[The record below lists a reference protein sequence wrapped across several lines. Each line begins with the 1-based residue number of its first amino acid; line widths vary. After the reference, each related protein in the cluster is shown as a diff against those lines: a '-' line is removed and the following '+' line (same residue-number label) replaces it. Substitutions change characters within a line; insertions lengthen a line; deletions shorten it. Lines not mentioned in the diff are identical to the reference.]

1 MIKKIMQKYETILFD
16 NRKKNIF
23 FIIVFVLL
31 VLNAIGLTMEQFAN

>member
-23 FIIVFVLL
+23 FVIVFVLL